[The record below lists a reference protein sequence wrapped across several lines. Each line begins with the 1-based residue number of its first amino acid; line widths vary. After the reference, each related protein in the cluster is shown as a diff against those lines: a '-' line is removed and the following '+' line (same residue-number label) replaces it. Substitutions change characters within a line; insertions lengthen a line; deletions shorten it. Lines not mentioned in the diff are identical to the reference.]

1 MTKELTA
8 ENKLHM
14 ISLLVNGFV
23 NTHTSKTVTQEVTNL
38 QHCMI
43 DNLVTVNNSDEFYN
57 MLYVFSYIC
66 DMLEQNMGNYRMIII
81 NNNNLRLNIPEEAKI
96 RLIEERNDLYCSI
109 NDKLSDKD
117 KWSIAACLRILI
129 QLVNYYELHTIEEK

>member
-1 MTKELTA
+1 MKTITA
-8 ENKLHM
+8 EHKLAM
-14 ISLLVNGFV
+14 IGLLVNGFV
-23 NTHTSKTVTQEVTNL
+23 NTNASKNVIQEVSNM

-43 DNLVTVNNSDEFYN
+43 DNLITVNNNDDFYN

-81 NNNNLRLNIPEEAKI
+81 NNTLRLNIPEEAKI

-109 NDKLSDKD
+109 NKKLSDKD
-117 KWSIAACLRILI
+117 KWEIAQCLRILI
-129 QLVNYYELHTIEEK
+129 RLINYYELHTIEEK

>member
-1 MTKELTA
+1 MKTITA
-8 ENKLHM
+8 EHKLAM
-14 ISLLVNGFV
+14 IGLLVNGFV
-23 NTHTSKTVTQEVTNL
+23 NTNASKTVIQEVSNM

-43 DNLVTVNNSDEFYN
+43 DNLITVNNNDEFYN

-66 DMLEQNMGNYRMIII
+66 DILEQNMGNYRMIII
-81 NNNNLRLNIPEEAKI
+81 NNTLRLNIPEEAKI

-117 KWSIAACLRILI
+117 KWEIAQCLRILI
-129 QLVNYYELHTIEEK
+129 RVINYYELHNVEDK

>member
-1 MTKELTA
+1 MKAITA
-8 ENKLHM
+8 EHKLAM
-14 ISLLVNGFV
+14 IGLLVNGFV
-23 NTHTSKTVTQEVTNL
+23 NTNASKTVIQEVSNM

-43 DNLVTVNNSDEFYN
+43 DNLITVNNNDEFYN

-66 DMLEQNMGNYRMIII
+66 DILEQNMGNYRMIII
-81 NNNNLRLNIPEEAKI
+81 NNTLRLNIPEEAKI

-117 KWSIAACLRILI
+117 KWEIAQCLRILI
-129 QLVNYYELHTIEEK
+129 RVINYYELHNVEDK

>member
-23 NTHTSKTVTQEVTNL
+23 NTHASKTVTQEVTNL

-43 DNLVTVNNSDEFYN
+43 DNLVTVNDSDEFYN
-57 MLYVFSYIC
+57 MLYVFGIVC
-66 DMLEQNMGNYRMIII
+66 DMLEQNMGDYRMIII
-81 NNNNLRLNIPEEAKI
+81 NNNLRLNIPEEAKI
-96 RLIEERNDLYCSI
+96 RLLEERNDLYCRI
-109 NDKLSDKD
+109 DNKLSDKD
-117 KWSIAACLRILI
+117 KWEIAQCLRILI
-129 QLVNYYELHTIEEK
+129 RLVNYYELENIEGE

>member
-1 MTKELTA
+1 MKTITA
-8 ENKLHM
+8 EHKLAM
-14 ISLLVNGFV
+14 IGLLVNGFV
-23 NTHTSKTVTQEVTNL
+23 NTHASKNVIQEVSNM

-43 DNLVTVNNSDEFYN
+43 DNLITVNNNDEFYN

-66 DMLEQNMGNYRMIII
+66 DILEQNMGNYRMIII
-81 NNNNLRLNIPEEAKI
+81 NNTLRLNIPEEAKI

-117 KWSIAACLRILI
+117 KWEIAQCLRILI
-129 QLVNYYELHTIEEK
+129 RVINYYELHNVEDK

>member
-1 MTKELTA
+1 MKTITA
-8 ENKLHM
+8 EHKLAM
-14 ISLLVNGFV
+14 IGLLVNGFV
-23 NTHTSKTVTQEVTNL
+23 NTNASKTVIQEVSNM

-43 DNLVTVNNSDEFYN
+43 DNLITVNNNDEFYN

-66 DMLEQNMGNYRMIII
+66 DILEQNMGNYRMIII
-81 NNNNLRLNIPEEAKI
+81 NNTLRLNIPEEAKI

-117 KWSIAACLRILI
+117 KWKIAQCLRILI
-129 QLVNYYELHTIEEK
+129 RVINYYELHNVEDK